1 MIKRTLLLSL
11 LLAVGSLQAQDQ
23 TPSADNTPDTG
34 SIPAPEQAPPADD
47 ASASPPAQVQA
58 PALSIAEKVK
68 LFVGSGK
75 EEQEVVYG
83 VCAAC
88 HMPDG
93 NTMIPTYPKL
103 AGQHAEYL
111 YKQMIDFKS
120 KDGNPALRKD
130 VIAAGTMNPMMDGK
144 HPSMEGKPPFDDEVM
159 KAVASFYAKQ
169 KLQPAGPA
177 DPKDPDVHKLGETI
191 WRAGITSKGLPA
203 CAACHGPSGK
213 GLPPQY
219 PALAGQ
225 FPAYAESQLKAF
237 RDNARVNDPSKMM
250 RDIALKMT
258 DPEIK
263 AVADYAA
270 GLR

>member
-23 TPSADNTPDTG
+23 PPPADNTPDTG
-34 SIPAPEQAPPADD
+34 SVQAPDQAPPADD
-47 ASASPPAQVQA
+47 ASASPEAQVQT
-58 PALSIAEKVK
+58 PALSTADKVILFTAGTEKE
-68 LFVGSGK
+68 S
-75 EEQEVVYG
+75 G
-83 VCAAC
+83 VCIAC

-93 NTMIPTYPKL
+93 NTLIPTYPKL

-111 YKQMIDFKS
+111 YKQMTDFRS
-120 KDGNPALRKD
+120 KEDHPAVRKD
-130 VIAAGTMNPMMDGK
+130 VITPDTMNPMMDGK

-169 KLQPAGPA
+169 KLQPAEPA

-191 WRAGITSKGLPA
+191 WRAGIASKGLPA